1 MTIGE
6 RIKFFR
12 KSRGITQ
19 SQLAKLSGVHPV
31 TVRKYETNKM
41 VPQPEQI
48 RRIAD
53 ALAVSYYA
61 IAGTESLGTL
71 ETNGDLVGFI
81 IMLCKSG
88 IIEFIGEKDERN
100 RFNPET
106 ARIRINP
113 IISGHFSAFDKD
125 EKIEAKELSFKLEYA
140 SEWEDLVH
148 WASIYFDCM
157 ETVDKYKD
165 RENEPAIKAVNDE
178 IKQGFELIEMKIQ
191 NSNILLDTT
200 DGLKI
205 KINHNYNL

>member
-31 TVRKYETNKM
+31 SVRKYETNKM

-157 ETVDKYKD
+157 ET
-165 RENEPAIKAVNDE
+165 
-178 IKQGFELIEMKIQ
+178 
-191 NSNILLDTT
+191 
-200 DGLKI
+200 
-205 KINHNYNL
+205 

>member
-31 TVRKYETNKM
+31 SVRKYETNKM

-71 ETNGDLVGFI
+71 
-81 IMLCKSG
+81 
-88 IIEFIGEKDERN
+88 
-100 RFNPET
+100 
-106 ARIRINP
+106 
-113 IISGHFSAFDKD
+113 
-125 EKIEAKELSFKLEYA
+125 
-140 SEWEDLVH
+140 
-148 WASIYFDCM
+148 
-157 ETVDKYKD
+157 
-165 RENEPAIKAVNDE
+165 
-178 IKQGFELIEMKIQ
+178 
-191 NSNILLDTT
+191 
-200 DGLKI
+200 
-205 KINHNYNL
+205 